1 MPHKIKTLQGYYD
14 EVWVK
19 GDLDAIP
26 KFLAPNARS
35 RGIMGDMPFAVDDLE
50 ELVTMVRA
58 LLGPLEI
65 TLPITMEQ
73 DDWLSALVE
82 VKSYAV
88 DTGDPVHVFGQMIVR
103 FEGTQMI
110 EIYSGVDSLTLFEQL
125 GLLPENAM
133 AVMLGGTRLR

>member
-1 MPHKIKTLQGYYD
+1 MPHKVKTLQGYYD

-19 GDLDAIP
+19 GDLSAIP

-35 RGIMGDMPFAVDDLE
+35 RGIMGDMPFDIDDLE
-50 ELVTMVRA
+50 ELVTMVRE
-58 LLGPLEI
+58 LLGPIEI

-73 DDWLSALVE
+73 DNWLSALVE
-82 VKSYAV
+82 VKSHAV
-88 DTGDPVHVFGQMIVR
+88 DTGDPIHVFGQMIAR
-103 FEGTQMI
+103 FEGAQMI
-110 EIYSGVDSLTLFEQL
+110 EIYPGVDSLTLFEQL

>member
-1 MPHKIKTLQGYYD
+1 MPHKVKTLQGWYD
-14 EVWVK
+14 EVWIK

-35 RGIMGDMPFAVDDLE
+35 RGIMGDMPFSIEDLT
-50 ELVTMVRA
+50 ELVTMVRE
-58 LLGPLEI
+58 LLGPIEI

-82 VKSYAV
+82 IKSHSA
-88 DTGDPVHVFGQMIVR
+88 DTGDPVHVFGQVIAR
-103 FEGTQMI
+103 FEGIQMV
-110 EIYSGVDSLTLFEQL
+110 EIYTGTDSLTLFEQL
-125 GLLPENAM
+125 SLLPENAM